1 MSGRQLEVVSGAA
14 PEGCSEQ
21 LEFEGASTVAQII
34 QGVAFIALAIFL
46 LFANNAKLGSSS
58 KQPLEQRYNTVC
70 TIAAAI
76 ALFSGFFN
84 VLQMT
89 GLDNFDLPRST
100 KYTLDLARPV
110 EWLLTC
116 PLIQL
121 SLVILG
127 GARIPS
133 YRKFM
138 MPLLSASTLLC
149 GTAAMFSSGGM
160 QWAWFGFGF
169 CIFLLFTYYNIQQI
183 YENSDG
189 EETFFKGASDYR
201 ALTVIVI
208 VTWGPFPLWFILS
221 PEGVGLVQDI
231 QTIQVGWA
239 VLNIVSKFGYICHL
253 QYVKTKY
260 CRKLEATRELY
271 VLDPLAVEDAP
282 AAEGGKLGKGELEDH
297 AGDQPG
303 DDMKI
308 QTLIK
313 ETMVSLGLTSH
324 CERFLKLMLDAG
336 ITSTD
341 ILERVTQDRAHDLN
355 LPWSLVDAV
364 SKRWKSEKMELGQDQ
379 GGLILEDPFKKMLAE
394 GKARHAAKVSPNTN
408 FGNVSDLSNFYAPAL
423 PGSYTPPVAQ
433 NFAAM
438 MSDSRAGAMEEQMA
452 VMMDKLDALA
462 NLIQSVNQKVE
473 FSQEALSQRMD
484 FSQVSLLQSVNS
496 SQMLLH
502 KLDSSQDTVLQQVA
516 SQKDVLQKVSTV
528 QDKLLDAITG
538 SSDSVKQDLLAT
550 VANSSDALLKKLD
563 ASQELLMKKQGE
575 SLTVLTEVRQS
586 QQHMASKMDSNQ
598 ELTARHTVEAES
610 RLDSKLHGVT
620 AELTNVC
627 KMSASD
633 LSKVLHKD
641 MSTVARQNEATIE
654 VLEKGMAGQEERM
667 VDVRRQSMMVMDM
680 LTNTQERVMRSADT
694 IESVARSEL
703 HRPTQSDDQS
713 AVFEVQIRGILSSE
727 MGRLQ
732 RSLQETLLGSEDMDD
747 AQSSVRQPRVK
758 NLLGS
763 MVERLEAASRRLE
776 ESACSESGATSVKG
790 GSLTTKEV
798 EEVVRCEM
806 AAMALALA
814 QQQRDLAEENA
825 SKVASDVG
833 STVRGELLE
842 TNKQLQ
848 SIERKVDEFGGTVE
862 QSMGRFEQRVEKVM
876 ASSAGQPGADGS
888 QKEARRKPNAADRG

>member
-1 MSGRQLEVVSGAA
+1 MSGRLLEVVSGAA

-34 QGVAFIALAIFL
+34 QGVAFMSLAIFL

-58 KQPLEQRYNTVC
+58 KAPLEERYNTAC
-70 TIAAAI
+70 TIASAI

-84 VLQMT
+84 ILQMT

-100 KYTLDLARPV
+100 SYTLDLARPV

-121 SLVILG
+121 SLVIIG

-169 CIFLLFTYYNIQQI
+169 VIFLLFTYYNIQQI

-189 EETFFKGASDYR
+189 EESFFKGASDYR
-201 ALTVIVI
+201 ALSVIVI
-208 VTWGPFPLWFILS
+208 VTWGPFPMWFILS
-221 PEGVGLVQDI
+221 PEGVGVIQDI
-231 QTIQVGWA
+231 QVIQLGWA
-239 VLNIVSKFGYICHL
+239 ILNVVSKFGYICHL

-271 VLDPLAVEDAP
+271 AIDPLAVEGAP
-282 AAEGGKLGKGELEDH
+282 AAEGGKLAKGDLEDRV
-297 AGDQPG
+297 GDQPG
-303 DDMKI
+303 DEMQI

-379 GGLILEDPFKKMLAE
+379 GGLIMEDPFKKMLAE

-408 FGNVSDLSNFYAPAL
+408 FGNVPDMSNFYAPAL
-423 PGSYTPPVAQ
+423 PGSYTPPVAP
-433 NFAAM
+433 NFAAV

-452 VMMDKLDALA
+452 VMMDKLDSMA

-502 KLDSSQDTVLQQVA
+502 KLDSSQETVMQQVA
-516 SQKDVLQKVSTV
+516 SQKDVLQKVSNV
-528 QDKLLDAITG
+528 QDKLLDTITG
-538 SSDSVKQDLLAT
+538 SSDSAKQDLLTT

-575 SLTVLTEVRQS
+575 SLTVMTEVRQS
-586 QQHMASKMDSNQ
+586 QQHIASKMDSNQ
-598 ELTARHTVEAES
+598 ELTARYTVEAES
-610 RLDSKLHGVT
+610 RLDSKLNGVT

-627 KMSASD
+627 KMSAND
-633 LSKVLHKD
+633 LSTVLHKD

-667 VDVRRQSMMVMDM
+667 ADVRRQSMMVMDM
-680 LTNTQERVMRSADT
+680 LTTTQERVMGSADT
-694 IESVARSEL
+694 IESFARSEL
-703 HRPTQSDDQS
+703 HQPTQSDQS
-713 AVFEVQIRGILSSE
+713 AMFEVQIRGILSSE

-732 RSLQETLLGSEDMDD
+732 KSLQETLLGSEDVDE
-747 AQSSVRQPRVK
+747 AHSSVGQPGVK

-798 EEVVRCEM
+798 EEVVRSEM

-825 SKVASDVG
+825 GKVASEVG

-848 SIERKVDEFGGTVE
+848 SIERKVDEFEGTIE
-862 QSMGRFEQRVEKVM
+862 QSMGRFEQRVEKVV

-888 QKEARRKPNAADRG
+888 HKEPRRKSNTADRG